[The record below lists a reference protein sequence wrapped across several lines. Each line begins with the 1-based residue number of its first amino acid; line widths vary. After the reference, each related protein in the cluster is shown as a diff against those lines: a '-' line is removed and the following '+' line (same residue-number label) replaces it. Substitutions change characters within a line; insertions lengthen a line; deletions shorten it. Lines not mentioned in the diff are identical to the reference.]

1 MTMAR
6 PALGEA
12 AGAINGAL
20 GALGIDK
27 RTGQESAP
35 NRFPMGS

>member
-12 AGAINGAL
+12 AGAIN